1 MANSICREF
10 WNYVRKK
17 RIKHVSICFQFDFSC
32 HFTVGKDSLESQLLY
47 MHALVYMIINCSGM
61 NLWYMCN
68 LILGAMTGSR
78 FWKEVFG
85 LGKSSFFFVAGGVK
99 FFLKTNLAK
108 LLFLEVECKFWPV
121 DWSWNGPSTNL
132 CVLMWSNW
140 GWSLG
145 ECANFSFSWETKI
158 EILFGI
164 IW

>member
-61 NLWYMCN
+61 NLRYMCN

-78 FWKEVFG
+78 FLERSLWS
-85 LGKSSFFFVAGGVK
+85 GKKQFFFCGGWCRI
-99 FFLKTNLAK
+99 
-108 LLFLEVECKFWPV
+108 FLESQLSQIAVLEVKCKFWPV

-158 EILFGI
+158 EILFGT